1 MTKPNGTVELS
12 ISGGVASL
20 VLQQPDRMNALTFD
34 MWRVLPQQ
42 IARAEADPDVRVLT
56 ITGAGETAFSA
67 GADISEF
74 GEKRTEPEAVARY
87 NEAIREAS
95 AALRQT
101 RLPTLAMIRGI
112 CYGGGLGLA
121 MCCDLR
127 YASSDARF
135 RIPAGRLGLGYGFRD
150 IALLTHRVGPG
161 AVAEILY
168 TAAVI
173 DADRAKEI
181 RLVHKVFASENFLA
195 SVNLEVAAIAGNAP
209 LTLRAVKTALLAIEN
224 PLVNR
229 SVAEVDDAVKACFD
243 SSDYR
248 EGQLAF
254 REKRKPQFR
263 GV

>member
-1 MTKPNGTVELS
+1 MTKPVGSIELS
-12 ISGGVASL
+12 ISAGVASL
-20 VLQQPDRMNALTFD
+20 VFQQPERMNALTFD
-34 MWRVLPQQ
+34 MWQALPRQ

-56 ITGAGETAFSA
+56 VTGAGEAAFCA

-74 GEKRTEPEAVARY
+74 GEKRTDPEAVARY
-87 NEAIREAS
+87 NKAIHEAS

-135 RIPAGRLGLGYGFRD
+135 RIPAGRLGLGYSFRD

-173 DADRAKEI
+173 DADRAKDI
-181 RLVHKVFASENFLA
+181 RLVHKVFSKESFQA
-195 SVNLEVAAIAGNAP
+195 SVTQEVEAIAGNAP
-209 LTLRAVKTALLAIEN
+209 LTLRAVKTALLAIED

-229 SVAEVDDAVKACFD
+229 SVGEVDDAVKACFD
-243 SSDYR
+243 SADYR
-248 EGQLAF
+248 EGQAAF

>member
-1 MTKPNGTVELS
+1 MTQAGSIELS
-12 ISGGVASL
+12 FSGNVASL

-34 MWRVLPQQ
+34 MWQSLPRQ
-42 IARAEADPDVRVLT
+42 IARAEANPEIRVLT
-56 ITGAGETAFSA
+56 VAGAGDNAFSA

-74 GEKRTEPEAVARY
+74 GEKRTDPEAVARY
-87 NEAIREAS
+87 NGAIRAAS

-101 RLPTLAMIRGI
+101 RLPTLALIRGI
-112 CYGGGLGLA
+112 CYGGGVGLA

-127 YASSDARF
+127 YASADARF
-135 RIPAGRLGLGYGFRD
+135 RIPAARLGLGYSFRD
-150 IALLTHRVGPG
+150 IALLAHRVGLG

-168 TAAVI
+168 TAAAI

-181 RLVHKVFASENFLA
+181 RLVHKVFANENFVA
-195 SVNLEVAAIAGNAP
+195 AVNEEVAAIAGNAP
-209 LTLRAVKTALLAIEN
+209 LTLRAVKAALLAIED

-243 SSDYR
+243 SADYK
-248 EGQLAF
+248 EGQSAF
-254 REKRKPQFR
+254 REKRKPRFR

>member
-1 MTKPNGTVELS
+1 MSHSPGSIELS
-12 ISGGVASL
+12 ISSGVASL
-20 VLQQPDRMNALTFD
+20 VLRQPDRMNALTFD
-34 MWRVLPQQ
+34 MWQSLPLQV
-42 IARAEADPDVRVLT
+42 ARAEADPSVRVLT
-56 ITGAGETAFSA
+56 IAGAGETAFCA

-74 GEKRTEPEAVARY
+74 GEKRTDPDAVAHY
-87 NEAIREAS
+87 NNAIREAS
-95 AALRQT
+95 AALRRT

-135 RIPAGRLGLGYGFRD
+135 RIPAGRLGLGYSFRD

-168 TAAVI
+168 SAAVI
-173 DADRAKEI
+173 DADRAREI
-181 RLVHKVFASENFLA
+181 RLVHKVFSNENFSA
-195 SVNLEVAAIAGNAP
+195 ATNQEIEAIAANAP
-209 LTLRAVKTALLAIEN
+209 LTLRAVKTALLAIED

-229 SVAEVDDAVKACFD
+229 SVVEVDDAVKACFD
-243 SSDYR
+243 SADYR
-248 EGQLAF
+248 EGQAAF

>member
-1 MTKPNGTVELS
+1 MTNPGSIELS
-12 ISGGVASL
+12 IGGNVASL

-34 MWRVLPQQ
+34 MWRSLPAQ
-42 IARAEADPDVRVLT
+42 IARAEADPDVRLLT
-56 ITGAGETAFSA
+56 VAGAGEKAFSA

-74 GEKRTEPEAVARY
+74 GERRTDPQAVARY
-87 NEAIREAS
+87 NDAIREAS

-121 MCCDLR
+121 LCCDLR

-135 RIPAGRLGLGYGFRD
+135 RIPAGRLGLGYSFRD

-161 AVAEILY
+161 AAAEILY

-173 DADRAKEI
+173 DADRAKDI
-181 RLVHKVFASENFLA
+181 RLVHKVYANGDFLA
-195 SVNLEVAAIAGNAP
+195 SINQEIAAIAGNAP
-209 LTLRAVKTALLAIEN
+209 LTLRAVKTALLAIED

-229 SVAEVDDAVKACFD
+229 SVAEVDEAVKACFD

>member
-1 MTKPNGTVELS
+1 MTKPASIELS
-12 ISGGVASL
+12 ISGNVANL
-20 VLQQPDRMNALTFD
+20 VLHQPDRMNALTFD
-34 MWRVLPQQ
+34 MWQSLPQQ
-42 IARAEADPDVRVLT
+42 IARAEADPNVRLLT
-56 ITGAGETAFSA
+56 VAGAGEAAFSA

-74 GEKRTEPEAVARY
+74 GEKRTDPQAVARY
-87 NEAIREAS
+87 NGAINEAS

-127 YASSDARF
+127 YASADARF
-135 RIPAGRLGLGYGFRD
+135 RIPAGRLGLGYSFRD
-150 IALLTHRVGPG
+150 IALLTHRAGPG

-173 DADRAKEI
+173 EAERAKEI
-181 RLVHKVFASENFLA
+181 RLVHKVFANEDFLA
-195 SVNLEVAAIAGNAP
+195 SVNQEAAAIASNAP

-229 SVAEVDDAVKACFD
+229 SVAEVDNAVKACFD
-243 SSDYR
+243 SADYR
-248 EGQLAF
+248 EGQAAF

>member
-1 MTKPNGTVELS
+1 MGSIELS
-12 ISGGVASL
+12 VNGGVASL
-20 VLQQPDRMNALTFD
+20 TLQQPDRMNALTFD
-34 MWRVLPQQ
+34 MWRSLPVV
-42 IARAEADPDVRVLT
+42 IARAEADPNVRVLT
-56 ITGAGETAFSA
+56 VAGAGEAAFSA

-74 GEKRTEPEAVARY
+74 GEKRTDPQAVAVY
-87 NEAIREAS
+87 NEAIRAAS

-101 RLPTLAMIRGI
+101 RLPTVAMIRGI

-150 IALLTHRVGPG
+150 IALLTHRLDPG

-181 RLVHKVFASENFLA
+181 RLVHKVFASENFRA
-195 SVNLEVAAIAGNAP
+195 SIDQEVAAIASNAP
-209 LTLRAVKTALLAIEN
+209 LTMRAVKTALLAIED

-229 SVAEVDDAVKACFD
+229 SVAEVDAVVKTCFD
-243 SSDYR
+243 SQDYR
-248 EGQLAF
+248 EGQAAF

>member
-1 MTKPNGTVELS
+1 MTNPTGSIELS
-12 ISGGVASL
+12 VSGNVASL
-20 VLQQPDRMNALTFD
+20 VLHQPDRMNALTFD
-34 MWRVLPQQ
+34 MWRSLPQQ
-42 IARAEADPDVRVLT
+42 IARAEANPDVRVLT
-56 ITGAGETAFSA
+56 VAGAGEAAFCA

-74 GEKRTEPEAVARY
+74 GEKRTDPQAVAVY
-87 NEAIREAS
+87 NDAIREAS
-95 AALRQT
+95 AALRRT
-101 RLPTLAMIRGI
+101 RLPTVAMIRGI

-127 YASSDARF
+127 YASTDARF

-173 DADRAKEI
+173 DADRAKEL
-181 RLVHKVFASENFLA
+181 RLVHKLFPGEDFLA
-195 SVNLEVAAIAGNAP
+195 SVNQEVAAIASNAP
-209 LTLRAVKTALLAIEN
+209 LTLRAVKTALLAIED

-229 SVAEVDDAVKACFD
+229 SVAEVDDAVKVCFD
-243 SSDYR
+243 SADYR